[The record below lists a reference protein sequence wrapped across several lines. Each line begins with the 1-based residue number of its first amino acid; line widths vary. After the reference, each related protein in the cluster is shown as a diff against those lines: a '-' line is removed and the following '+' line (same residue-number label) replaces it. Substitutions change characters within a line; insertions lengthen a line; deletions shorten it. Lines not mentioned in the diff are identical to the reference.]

1 MCLKED
7 FIEQQQHSLVSQR
20 RGRVVTDYKNR
31 PKKLRSVLQIIS
43 NCQISTYK
51 YGSDH

>member
-1 MCLKED
+1 MCLRKD
-7 FIEQQQHSLVSQR
+7 IIEQQQHSLLNQR
-20 RGRVVTDYKNR
+20 GGHVVTEYKNR
-31 PKKLRSVLQIIS
+31 QKKLRSVLQIIS